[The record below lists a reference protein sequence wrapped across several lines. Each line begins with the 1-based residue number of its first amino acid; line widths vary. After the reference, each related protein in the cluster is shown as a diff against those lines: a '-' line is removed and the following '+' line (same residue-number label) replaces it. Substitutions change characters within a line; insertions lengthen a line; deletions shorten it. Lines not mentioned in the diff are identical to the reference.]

1 MPNATMG
8 FSIAHKYFDAKL
20 IPESY
25 IMLKNALQLE
35 CGVSANEIAKSM
47 ATTKPLAIVNNECVI
62 TIGKNL
68 IKAFDRMEVTDYSA
82 RSIISACSI
91 AQITPINDEQSDEI
105 DRTFNGW

>member
-1 MPNATMG
+1 
-8 FSIAHKYFDAKL
+8 
-20 IPESY
+20 
-25 IMLKNALQLE
+25 MLKNALQLE